1 MDGMSIADIL
11 RDLRSIKMGKV
22 TRSYVDSCHGTF
34 ANAGCL
40 SATDRGKLR
49 DLCKRFSKQ
58 MKELHVSR
66 ERAKR
71 TNGRRAMGLTLNQ
84 VEKLQ
89 KNRREEKESSL
100 ADFGF

>member
-1 MDGMSIADIL
+1 MDGMSIADVL
-11 RDLRSIKMGKV
+11 KDLRSIKMGAV
-22 TRSYVDSCHGTF
+22 TRAFVDSCRGTF
-34 ANAGCL
+34 ANTGGLTAK
-40 SATDRGKLR
+40 DRSKLR

-58 MKELHVSR
+58 MKELHESR

-89 KNRREEKESSL
+89 KNRREEKEASL
-100 ADFGF
+100 SDFGF